1 MQVAVIADQ
10 NLSDQFGH
18 KDGLQVAHYNA
29 LEAITTPPHIIFY
42 LLNETS
48 LPNVTPVLRGF
59 KCPVVVNA
67 VCTSLATLPV
77 HFSRLNAWPG
87 FLQRPMKEVAAR
99 EEDQAVLVKLF
110 SLLGWQY
117 KFLAD
122 TPGLIAARMI
132 AMIINEAWYAYA
144 DGVSTQQDIDLAMKL
159 GTNYPYGPFEW
170 GEKIGLDKI
179 VTLLLS
185 MSEENSR
192 YAPAPLLL
200 KQVG

>member
-10 NLSDQFGH
+10 NLSDQFSH
-18 KDGLQVAHYNA
+18 KDGLQVAHYNTV
-29 LEAITTPPHIIFY
+29 EAITTPPHIIFY
-42 LLNETS
+42 LHDETT
-48 LPNVTPVLRGF
+48 LPDVTPILSSY

-67 VCTSLATLPV
+67 VCTTFETLPV

-87 FLQRPMKEVAAR
+87 FLLRPIKEVSAR
-99 EEDQAVLVKLF
+99 EEDQAFLVELF
-110 SLLGWQY
+110 DLLGWQY
-117 KFLAD
+117 KFVAD
-122 TPGLIAARMI
+122 MPGLIAARII
-132 AMIINEAWYAYA
+132 AMIINEAWFAYA
-144 DGVSTQQDIDLAMKL
+144 DGVSTQLNIDLAMKL

-170 GEKIGLDKI
+170 GNKIGLDKI

-200 KQVG
+200 KQVD